1 VQGRRP
7 VFPLPRRDPPA
18 DRPSSGPLQIRSRM
32 PTSICI
38 EHWTL
43 SKEDLGAILP
53 LDGHWST
60 RGDASWRRALL
71 ASGPS
76 VSLRIGDAPMA
87 EQRTATCPECSRTIS
102 PDDTVV
108 FGLGRLSHLDCGRP
122 RVLSAEERALLFVHC
137 RDHQVGACVTCSA
150 SFGLRDLASD
160 LVSGHTHLCPRCR
173 RDLTASIRAHLYGCT
188 ILPAEVRQRAFA
200 ARAAAQRLVK
210 RSREPGDTA
219 DVLTREAEAALAS
232 LREAMRQSLPR
243 NP

>member
-1 VQGRRP
+1 MCRSIKTLYN
-7 VFPLPRRDPPA
+7 FKPPA
-18 DRPSSGPLQIRSRM
+18 TDDEVRASSLQFVRKLSGFTRPSKAN
-32 PTSICI
+32 
-38 EHWTL
+38 EV
-43 SKEDLGAILP
+43 AF
-53 LDGHWST
+53 T
-60 RGDASWRRALL
+60 RAVDQVAHAVRELL
-71 ASGPS
+71 ASLVTTAPS
-76 VSLRIGDAPMA
+76 RDRDVEASKAR
-87 EQRTATCPECSRTIS
+87 
-102 PDDTVV
+102 
-108 FGLGRLSHLDCGRP
+108 GRLSHLDCGRP

-137 RDHQVGACVTCSA
+137 RDHQVGACVTCSGR
-150 SFGLRDLASD
+150 FGLRDLASD

-243 NP
+243 DPR